1 VSDRRFQAVY
11 YRAADGSQ
19 PVDDFIESLDP
30 RAQAVLDQQIER
42 LNLLGPSRPHLP
54 FPHSSQI
61 DGELRELRCHFGS
74 SLYRVLYRRSG
85 NLIVLLHMFRK
96 DTGQVPSGRS
106 RSPGRA
112 LRTFAPAWTRR
123 AAGRLA
129 RRVGMRRRPTYQ
141 VW

>member
-1 VSDRRFQAVY
+1 MTARRFQAVY

-19 PVDDFIESLDP
+19 PVDDFTESLDP

-42 LNLLGPSRPHLP
+42 LNLLSPTRPHLS

-61 DGELRELRCHFGS
+61 EGELRELRCHFGS

-96 DTGQVPSGRS
+96 DTGQVPQREIAIA
-106 RSPGRA
+106 RA
-112 LRTFAPAWTRR
+112 RFDDFRARMDAPRRRPPR
-123 AAGRLA
+123 AAGQGA
-129 RRVGMRRRPTYQ
+129 P
-141 VW
+141 